1 LIFAL
6 NYSDIYRL
14 AKKLGGLVYLDQI
27 HEKILKVRSKFVSE
41 VSLDDCRRAI
51 KKLDIFGKAFTLIQM
66 NNGRFMVI

>member
-1 LIFAL
+1 
-6 NYSDIYRL
+6 
-14 AKKLGGLVYLDQI
+14 VYLDQI